1 MLNKTPLL
9 HQSFGPPI
17 LLSFSLSLFFRLIP
31 WSAEALW
38 VHFLAWASKTFS
50 RRCSAPSL
58 HRRVP
63 EASVNRASPMP
74 GALLAFCINQGI
86 SASFSLLYF
95 LISRLRTT
103 RFWSIKGPQHVM
115 FAFSPCTIIY
125 YIYAVFPEPFENKLC
140 VFEKNSNMNSNI
152 AYYANLVSITFLLK
166 SITQLSI
173 ITKFSSLL
181 SV

>member
-1 MLNKTPLL
+1 MPTPGWLNTLAPSELWFL
-9 HQSFGPPI
+9 C
-17 LLSFSLSLFFRLIP
+17 FSLSGWFPGVHRL
-31 WSAEALW
+31 SDFT
-38 VHFLAWASKTFS
+38 FLPGLL
-50 RRCSAPSL
+50 RPSWEGTLPL
-58 HRRVP
+58 HPLERAP
-63 EASVNRASPMP
+63 EAFVNKASPMP
-74 GALLAFCINQGI
+74 GALLGFCINQGI